1 MRWRLQ
7 RRGQSDR
14 RGGDCA
20 RRGRRCG
27 HRGRPRRGSRGV
39 RGSPFRLAPHACGS
53 RHRRRRG
60 RDGPVDAM
68 AACPWSVFHLQ
79 VRQRPRDGRCSS
91 RRSPPRTRSQIRNSA
106 RASAAVA
113 AALACVDV
121 GGCARGRG
129 NERGKKGGGSRRGK
143 KGRAGGG
150 GGGVQ
155 YRGRRWGRVCRL
167 ELVARA
173 AIHTAMWCTS
183 HKRGEEV
190 PPDMGHRAGGPALRS
205 RNRTAK
211 TDYARVRVLPV
222 GRRERVRAAKAGQQA
237 SCHAFYWRTCLWLFP
252 LRVLDAAFVVS
263 PISRTKTSPRI
274 WHTRLLHQLA

>member
-150 GGGVQ
+150 GGGFSTGEDGGDGCAGLSSSPEP
-155 YRGRRWGRVCRL
+155 RSTPRCG
-167 ELVARA
+167 ARP
-173 AIHTAMWCTS
+173 TS
-183 HKRGEEV
+183 
-190 PPDMGHRAGGPALRS
+190 
-205 RNRTAK
+205 
-211 TDYARVRVLPV
+211 
-222 GRRERVRAAKAGQQA
+222 AAKRCLRTWGIGQEGPRCAAGTERPRRIMRA
-237 SCHAFYWRTCLWLFP
+237 SACSL
-252 LRVLDAAFVVS
+252 
-263 PISRTKTSPRI
+263 
-274 WHTRLLHQLA
+274 